1 MIHPTGR
8 RESEEEGVRERGRYR
23 IKGPTALPD
32 AVCVEH
38 MEDAAEDSRV
48 CNEKAWHSAW
58 WRAGG
63 NFRGH
68 STAMSRS
75 TLDFPPKEEK

>member
-23 IKGPTALPD
+23 IKGPAALPD

-38 MEDAAEDSRV
+38 MEAAAEDSRV
-48 CNEKAWHSAW
+48 CNEQAGTSEGKHS
-58 WRAGG
+58 
-63 NFRGH
+63 NVQEH
-68 STAMSRS
+68 SGLPTQ
-75 TLDFPPKEEK
+75 